1 MQRKIK
7 NVTSTMVSARL
18 PAMMVENSSKPMIEW
33 DWPELLR
40 KRRSLRKRR
49 KLRERQHGFESVR

>member
-7 NVTSTMVSARL
+7 NVTSTVVSARL

-40 KRRSLRKRR
+40 ERRPLRKRR
-49 KLRERQHGFESVR
+49 EFRERLQGFESVR